1 MNPETWGTFLS
12 GLGTL
17 IIALVGVAILAYDV
31 RLRRRQLRENR
42 SRSYATLNVDFQVSV
57 HPKLDTHSGRSNEW
71 ILESRVIL
79 KNASSEI
86 FAVPAVYIY
95 AHALPEA
102 DGEFAPRAFSEGD
115 FDQLKR
121 IGHLSEPK
129 NVAWFRSGI
138 WHLGPDEV
146 DSVVRWDVVS
156 ADTIRAHPVIIVR
169 AAVYSVPNEL
179 VGAAYS
185 PSSAATA
192 DRTEWT
198 EFMERDGGARHKKVI
213 FSHAPKNIEGIKQ
226 GDWIF
231 LKADSEEIDIEAS
244 KRFRKTLV
252 HFCQTGRQNLV
263 VLNGAEA
270 ENVSKKERPTLM
282 RPPVVKG

>member
-1 MNPETWGTFLS
+1 MLMDQTGSQMNPEDWGTFLS

-17 IIALVGVAILAYDV
+17 IIALVGIAILAYDV

-57 HPKLDTHSGRSNEW
+57 HPKLDIRSGKSDEW

-95 AHALPEA
+95 AHALPET
-102 DGEFAPRAFSEGD
+102 DGSFAPHAFSEGD
-115 FDQLKR
+115 FDQLSR
-121 IGHLSEPK
+121 IGQLSEPK

-156 ADTIRAHPVIIVR
+156 ADLIREHPVIIVR
-169 AAVYSVPNEL
+169 AVVYSVPNDL

-185 PSSAATA
+185 PGSAATA

-198 EFMERDGGARHKKVI
+198 EFMEREEGARHKKVI
-213 FSHAPKNIEGIKQ
+213 FSHSPKNVEGIRQ

-231 LKADSEEIDIEAS
+231 LKTDSDEVDIEAS
-244 KRFRKTLV
+244 KRFRRTLIR
-252 HFCQTGRQNLV
+252 FCQTGRQNLV
-263 VLNGAEA
+263 VLSSSVPKMTEGKN
-270 ENVSKKERPTLM
+270 T
-282 RPPVVKG
+282 